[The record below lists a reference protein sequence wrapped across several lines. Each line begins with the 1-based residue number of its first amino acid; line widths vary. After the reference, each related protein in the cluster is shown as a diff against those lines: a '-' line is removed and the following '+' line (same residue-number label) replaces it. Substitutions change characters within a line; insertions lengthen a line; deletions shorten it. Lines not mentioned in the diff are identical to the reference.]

1 MEIGLGLECELI
13 YVTRWKN
20 AGFLLGD
27 SSSIVGETCNLQ
39 YHFVKGNKKE
49 GIILWFWS

>member
-20 AGFLLGD
+20 ACFLLGD
-27 SSSIVGETCNLQ
+27 SNSIVEETCNLQ
-39 YHFVKGNKKE
+39 YRLGRETKKKV
-49 GIILWFWS
+49 